1 MAILLKR
8 GTIVTMNARR
18 EVLRDHDIL
27 LEGDR
32 IERIAP
38 SGLIEKRDGV
48 QELSCEDKII
58 IPGFVSAHSHLSGI
72 FQRGLWDE
80 ISFESWSSKSFA
92 MESLINFSAEEIY
105 LLHCASC
112 IEFIRHGVTTVLDMF
127 TPSPHSALEKVESAC
142 RALLD
147 TGIRGV
153 LAYTLRDQS
162 PDNKG
167 VIVTPAT
174 AEDLIEVARAVA
186 ERVSGLNSRLGF
198 MLAPSAPQRC
208 SDRLLTLCRKLG
220 EELGAAI
227 HTHLAETKTHAEIG
241 RAMYGEPIVVH
252 LEKIG
257 FLSPSLSVAHA
268 IWLAKDEMS
277 LLKKHDVKVVHNPG
291 SNMKLGSGTARVKE
305 MIGEGISV
313 GLGADSVNAG
323 TVYSIFE
330 QMKLAV
336 LMPRCV
342 WGPEKW
348 VLPEDAFEMG
358 NLGGARALLL
368 GQQIGSIEEGKNADL
383 VTLNPSSVLLP
394 MNDLVNQLVL
404 AENGNSVDS
413 VFVDGKA
420 LMLKGRIQMV
430 SEEEIRAQLS
440 SLTTR
445 IRKTKEA
452 VSAGKA

>member
-1 MAILLKR
+1 MKTLLEDA
-8 GTIVTMNARR
+8 TVVTMNARK
-18 EVLRDHDIL
+18 EILYDAHVL
-27 LEGDR
+27 
-32 IERIAP
+32 IEDSRIASVGVVN
-38 SGLIEKRDGV
+38 SGEADQVIDCRG
-48 QELSCEDKII
+48 KII
-58 IPGFVSAHSHLSGI
+58 IPGLVSAHSHLTGLL
-72 FQRGLWDE
+72 QRGLWDE
-80 ISFESWSSKSFA
+80 DSFESWSQKSTATEKSFQA
-92 MESLINFSAEEIY
+92 SADYIY
-105 LLHCASC
+105 TLHSAACL
-112 IEFIRHGVTTVLDMF
+112 EFIKHGVTTVLNMF
-127 TPSPHSALEKVESAC
+127 TVPSDVPLKFIDASC
-142 RALLD
+142 RALQD
-147 TGIRGV
+147 SGIRGI
-153 LAYTLRDQS
+153 LALSVKDQS
-162 PDNKG
+162 PDNQA
-167 VIVTPAT
+167 IVLDPIH
-174 AEDLIEVARAVA
+174 AESW
-186 ERVSGLNSRLGF
+186 VSQAKEGAAHVSDFGSRISF

-208 SDRLLTLCRKLG
+208 SDRLLMRCKDLAEGLG
-220 EELGAAI
+220 VGI
-227 HTHLAETKTHAEIG
+227 HTHLAETRFHAEVA
-241 RAMYGEPIVVH
+241 RNLYGEPMVKH

-257 FLSPSLSVAHA
+257 FLGPHLSVAHA
-268 IWLAKDEMS
+268 IWLDEEEIDILS
-277 LLKKHDVKVVHNPG
+277 RHRVNVVHNPS
-291 SNMKLGSGTARVKE
+291 SNMKLGSGVARIKK
-305 MIGEGISV
+305 MLDRGITV

-342 WGPEKW
+342 WGSEKW

-358 NLGGARALLL
+358 NFGGARALLL